1 LDQVRVVLVDPSLPV
16 PAYETTGAAAFDLYC
31 RVTTRVPPRAV
42 ARIPANVIVEVPD
55 GYVLVVA
62 LRSSTPLRK
71 RLLSPHGVG
80 IIDRDFC
87 GAEDEIHVQVW
98 NFGDSDVI
106 VERGERIAQGLFVRS
121 ESLPRV
127 AVERI
132 ERGSRGGF
140 GSTGT

>member
-1 LDQVRVVLVDPSLPV
+1 MDGVRLVLVDPSLPV
-16 PAYETTGAAAFDLYC
+16 PKYETPGAAGFDLYC
-31 RVTTRVPPRAV
+31 RETTRVPPGAV

-87 GAEDEIHVQVW
+87 GPDDEIRVQVL
-98 NFGDSDVI
+98 NFGDSDVV
-106 VERGERIAQGLFVRS
+106 VERGERIAQALFVRS
-121 ESLPRV
+121 ESLPLS
-127 AVERI
+127 AVDGI
-132 ERGSRGGF
+132 DRGSRGGF
-140 GSTGT
+140 GSTGN